1 MNILMS
7 MTRSMLFI
15 SELNPE
21 TFWTSAL
28 EHAVQLQFRSALPG
42 RPTPYEMTFGRRPNV
57 VTLRIFGCEA
67 LSYVEKQKRTK
78 LQPKVER
85 TIYLGM
91 SPTHSNDT
99 YKLLKIQNQEII
111 YRRNVYFNERSFP
124 ARKFQL
130 PPTLTSVDDGKDLI
144 GAEFID
150 EGSRWIVTKTGNYEG
165 DPVLYYKH
173 MTNDNEEYSSVTEVR
188 KWVIDTT
195 LHQAINTITP
205 TRKGYINT
213 LAEESF
219 KAITQ
224 YNLKLPT
231 HATKPTSFKQAGNQ
245 PLPQWFR
252 AEEKEREG
260 FLEFDT
266 WERLPQ
272 SNITPDIRRR
282 ALRCHHLYD
291 IKRDQTAKNRVVV
304 NGSKQHS
311 NT

>member
-1 MNILMS
+1 
-7 MTRSMLFI
+7 
-15 SELNPE
+15 
-21 TFWTSAL
+21 
-28 EHAVQLQFRSALPG
+28 
-42 RPTPYEMTFGRRPNV
+42 
-57 VTLRIFGCEA
+57 
-67 LSYVEKQKRTK
+67 
-78 LQPKVER
+78 
-85 TIYLGM
+85 M
-91 SPTHSNDT
+91 SPNHSNDT

-124 ARKFQL
+124 ARKSQL
-130 PPTLTSVDDGKDLI
+130 NPKLTSIDEGKDLI
-144 GAEFID
+144 GVEFED
-150 EGSRWIVTKTGNYEG
+150 EGSTWIVTKTGAYDG
-165 DPVLYYKH
+165 DPVLYYTHKE
-173 MTNDNEEYSSVTEVR
+173 NGNEEFSSVPEVR
-188 KWVIDTT
+188 KWVNQTI
-195 LHQAINTITP
+195 LHQAINTIKP

-224 YNLKLPT
+224 YNLKLPPNS
-231 HATKPTSFKQAGNQ
+231 TKPTSFKKAGNQ

-272 SNITPDIRRR
+272 SAITPDIRRC

-311 NT
+311 DTYTDTTSPVASQLQL